1 MCPRDSHLDSGRWAA
16 TLSAGAAALDAGAAA
31 LGSPALGPYA
41 KSLGKSTSVIITSSP

>member
-16 TLSAGAAALDAGAAA
+16 TLGAGAAA